1 MRMPCMIVGAIAIAG
16 CDHGAAAQFP
26 DAAHA
31 DGATPDAP
39 AAPTGTLCGGSVPTS
54 APATI
59 TVSGTAVA
67 YDGTQTTTAGLTVAV
82 LVGSTTL
89 ASGGV
94 DSSLAFSLTVP
105 TGGVPIDFRVHV
117 SAPGYADTDFYP
129 AGPVAADYAVDTRLL
144 VVSPSLFAMQ
154 GGGGQDTSHAFVLA
168 RPMACAS
175 PPQQVEGVTVAL
187 VPAGSATETYF
198 DRGTLVPAPTATTTE
213 ALFRN
218 TDPGGATVTAS
229 SGTTVFRD
237 RPIDAPADTHVTV
250 ELQPR

>member
-1 MRMPCMIVGAIAIAG
+1 MRTSCVIVGAIAIAA
-16 CDHGAAAQFP
+16 CDHGATAQHP
-26 DAAHA
+26 QAAHA
-31 DGATPDAP
+31 NGGVPVAP
-39 AAPTGTLCGGSVPTS
+39 ASTLCGAPVPTS

-89 ASGGV
+89 ASGPV

-105 TGGVPIDFRVHV
+105 TGGVPIDFRVRV
-117 SAPGYADTDFYP
+117 SAPGYADADFYP
-129 AGPVAADYAVDTRLL
+129 PGPVAAEYTVDTRLL
-144 VVSPSLFAMQ
+144 ALGPSLFARL

-168 RPMACAS
+168 RPMDCGS
-175 PPQQVEGVTVAL
+175 PPQEANGATVAL
-187 VPAGSATETYF
+187 VPAGSATESYL
-198 DRGTLVPAPTATTTE
+198 DRGTLVPAPTSSTTE

-218 TDPGGATVTAS
+218 AEPGAATVTAS
-229 SGTTVFRD
+229 SGATVFRD
-237 RPIDAPADTHVTV
+237 RLIDAPANTHVVV